1 MIFQVV
7 KDLTAFLTFFFILVG
22 LLGLVFGVLGAG
34 NQNQPGD
41 FQDFYLE
48 CEANAGTD
56 DECDEIPNQEYAEIG
71 LLLGNLFYTL
81 RTGIG
86 DFDFGASYFLSHD
99 ENWTFFI
106 IWFLVVVI
114 LCIIFLNFIIAEAS
128 ASYAKVVENLD
139 ALKNKEKA
147 ALISEAEN
155 MIPDR
160 LKNPMMLPKFII
172 IRQEDN

>member
-1 MIFQVV
+1 M
-7 KDLTAFLTFFFILVG
+7 
-22 LLGLVFGVLGAG
+22 
-34 NQNQPGD
+34 
-41 FQDFYLE
+41 
-48 CEANAGTD
+48 
-56 DECDEIPNQEYAEIG
+56 IG
-71 LLLGNLFYTL
+71 LLLGNFFYTL
-81 RTGIG
+81 RTAIG
-86 DFDFGASYFLSHD
+86 DFDFGASYYMSHE

-147 ALISEAEN
+147 SLISEAES
-155 MIPDR
+155 MIPDHF
-160 LKNPMMLPKFII
+160 KSPNMLPKFII

>member
-1 MIFQVV
+1 M
-7 KDLTAFLTFFFILVG
+7 
-22 LLGLVFGVLGAG
+22 
-34 NQNQPGD
+34 
-41 FQDFYLE
+41 
-48 CEANAGTD
+48 
-56 DECDEIPNQEYAEIG
+56 
-71 LLLGNLFYTL
+71 
-81 RTGIG
+81 
-86 DFDFGASYFLSHD
+86 SHQ

-147 ALISEAEN
+147 SLISEAES

-160 LKNPMMLPKFII
+160 FKNPDMMPKFII

>member
-1 MIFQVV
+1 MR
-7 KDLTAFLTFFFILVG
+7 TA
-22 LLGLVFGVLGAG
+22 
-34 NQNQPGD
+34 
-41 FQDFYLE
+41 
-48 CEANAGTD
+48 
-56 DECDEIPNQEYAEIG
+56 
-71 LLLGNLFYTL
+71 
-81 RTGIG
+81 IG
-86 DFDFGASYFLSHD
+86 DFDFGASYYMTHD

-106 IWFLVVVI
+106 IWFMVVVI

-147 ALISEAEN
+147 SLVSEAES

-160 LKNPMMLPKFII
+160 FKSPDMMPKFII